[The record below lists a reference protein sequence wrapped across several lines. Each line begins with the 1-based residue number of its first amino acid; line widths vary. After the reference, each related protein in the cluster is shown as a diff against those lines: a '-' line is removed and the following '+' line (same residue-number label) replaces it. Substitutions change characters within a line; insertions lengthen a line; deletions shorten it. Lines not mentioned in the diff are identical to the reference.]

1 MPNAA
6 SGVNTVLQDLTWEAG
21 DVSVYFSMIYDTSEK
36 TIASVSEAFGG
47 VVEVCYFANMT
58 LPIKLVE

>member
-1 MPNAA
+1 
-6 SGVNTVLQDLTWEAG
+6 
-21 DVSVYFSMIYDTSEK
+21 VYFSMISDACEK

-47 VVEVCYFANMT
+47 VVEVCYFANMA